1 MTSSIRRRVPWAI
14 CSALALTLVTTVA
27 CRDITTLEQKDPSHL
42 DASTLFVPA
51 NAQLLVN
58 GAISDFECAYTR
70 YVVGSGILTDEL
82 ADAIA
87 FTPNYDYDRRTIP
100 PSAGYGTNDCTSQQV
115 PGIYTTLSVAR
126 ASADTILAKL
136 EGWTDE
142 EVANRTKLI
151 GQSAAYAGYSLIL
164 LGEGMCSAAINIGP
178 EMTPEQLF
186 NEAKSRFDKAID
198 AATAA
203 GDATTLQFALLGRA
217 RAFLDLG
224 DVASAATDAAEI
236 SEGFVVAVNSDAADV
251 RRQNL
256 VYVHTA
262 QAAFS
267 SVDPSFRNVTWE
279 GVADPRVAST
289 DLGVVGTDGHTEVWA
304 PDKYSAITA
313 AMPIAKWEE
322 AQLILAEAA
331 VANDQLSTAESIINA
346 LHANAGIP
354 DYDASGA
361 TKEEVMG
368 QVIEER
374 RRELFLEGH
383 RLGDLRRY
391 DLPLVPAPGS
401 VYVNGGTYGDQSC
414 FPLPDVERIHN
425 PNI

>member
-1 MTSSIRRRVPWAI
+1 MTSSIRRRAPWAL

-42 DASTLFVPA
+42 DAGTLFVPA

-58 GAISDFECAYTR
+58 GAISDFECAYNR
-70 YVVGSGILTDEL
+70 YVVGSGILSDEL
-82 ADAIA
+82 TDAIA
-87 FTPNYDYDRRTIP
+87 FIQSYDYDRRTMP
-100 PSAGYGTNDCTSQQV
+100 PSAPYGTNDCTSQQV
-115 PGIYTTLSVAR
+115 PGVYTPLSVAR

-142 EVANRTKLI
+142 EVPNRTKLI
-151 GQSAAYAGYSLIL
+151 GQSAASAGYSLLL

-178 EMTPEQLF
+178 EMTSEQLF
-186 NEAKSRFDKAID
+186 AEAKSRFDKAIA

-203 GDATTLQFALLGRA
+203 EDATTLQFALLGRA

-224 DVASAATDAAEI
+224 DLTNAATDAAEI
-236 SEGFVVAVNSDAADV
+236 PEGFVVAVNADAADV

-256 VYVHTA
+256 VYMHTV
-262 QAAFS
+262 QGAFS
-267 SVDPSFRNVTWE
+267 SVDPSFRNVMWDT
-279 GVADPRVAST
+279 VPDPRVAST
-289 DLGVVGTDGHTEVWA
+289 DLGLVGTNGHTEVWA
-304 PDKYSAITA
+304 ADKYATITA
-313 AMPIAKWEE
+313 PMPIAKWAE

-331 VANDQLSTAESIINA
+331 VAANDLDGAESIINK
-346 LHANAGIP
+346 LHTKAGIP
-354 DYDASGA
+354 AYDATGA
-361 TKEEVMG
+361 SKAEVLA

-383 RLGDLRRY
+383 RLGDIRRY

-401 VYVNGGTYGDQSC
+401 AYVNGGTYGDQRC

-425 PNI
+425 PNL